1 MMRSTVAAPTVP
13 IGQHSERGNGRA
25 GDGLARRTVVVV
37 GNGMVSHR
45 FCERLVGNA
54 GERYRLV
61 VLGEEP
67 HSAYDRV
74 HLTQY
79 FTDRSADR
87 LRLGAPGWY
96 AAQGIDLHLATRV
109 IRIDRA
115 RREVVT
121 ADGLHVGLHVPYD
134 VLVLA
139 TGSAPFV
146 PKVPGVDKRGV
157 FVYRTIEDLE
167 GILACTANARRA
179 AVIGGGLLGLEAA
192 RAVHDAGIETHVVEV
207 APRLMPRQLDPP
219 ASALLEATIRALGVH
234 VRLDQKLLRITGDDV
249 ATGLEFAGGET
260 LDVDLVIFSAGIR
273 PRDELAKDA
282 GIVVGERGGVV
293 VDDQLCTSD
302 PSIFAVGEVALHRGM
317 IYGLVAPGYE
327 MAEVLARR
335 LAGEEASFTGADL
348 SAKLKLLGTD
358 VATFGDPFQDP
369 KTSRAIVIHDQV
381 RGIYKKIVLDSGGT
395 QILGGILVGDASEY
409 GHLLHLTR
417 SKSAV
422 SDPHAALGI
431 GGVAGGRGALPD
443 EAQVCSCNN
452 VLAGAI
458 RLKVRSEEAG
468 TVAELKACTRA
479 GTGCGGCLP
488 LVTDLLNEELRAAGR
503 AVKPTLCEHFAY
515 SRQEL
520 FQIVA
525 SRRIATFGALIA
537 TYGRGTG
544 CEVCK
549 PAVASILASLHN
561 EPILKEDHATLQD
574 TNDRFLANIQR
585 NGLYSVI
592 PRIPGGEITPE
603 QLLAIGRVAKK
614 FGLYT
619 KITGGQRIDLFGAR
633 VEDLPSIWEVLVGAG
648 FESGHAY
655 GKALRTVKSC
665 VGSTWCR
672 FGVQDSTSFAIRVE
686 NRYKGIRAPHKIK
699 GGVSGCVRECAEAQ
713 GKDFGLIATE
723 RGWNVYVCGNGGASP
738 RHADLLV
745 SDVDEDTALRYLD
758 RFLMFYIRTADRLTR
773 TSVWLDKLEGGIEH
787 LRAVI
792 VGDSLGIAAD
802 LERDMDKLV
811 ASYFCEWADVV
822 KDPQK
827 RARFR
832 HFAGDRE
839 GDPTVHLVREREQF
853 RPADRKREDGHL
865 GGEVYRLPMAH
876 PSSTVAA
883 RAPARRQW
891 VRVAAVDDVPLDG
904 GIAVRH
910 GSAQIAVFRFAAQGA
925 WYATQNLCPHK
936 REMVLARGI
945 LGDQAGVPKVAC
957 PLHKKAFDLVS
968 GRCLSGDD
976 LEIATFPVRIEGDDV
991 LVELPPEAELR
1002 RLPNGEKACYPM
1014 EAHQGSTG
1022 GAPWFAIRDGKLYPV
1037 QNDREGLEAS
1047 PWFEIRGNKV
1057 YSAEGHPRGT
1067 EDSPWF
1073 EVKGDNLYPSYGY
1086 PEGMGGP
1093 PLYLMK

>member
-1 MMRSTVAAPTVP
+1 MNGNVSLEPGALEP
-13 IGQHSERGNGRA
+13 SRGEPDGVGVGREPA
-25 GDGLARRTVVVV
+25 LRRTVVVV
-37 GNGMVSHR
+37 GNGMVGHR
-45 FCERLVGNA
+45 FCERLVA
-54 GERYRLV
+54 GDRQGQYRLI

-67 HSAYDRV
+67 RAAYDRV

-79 FTDRSADR
+79 FTDRSADK
-87 LRLGAPGWY
+87 LLLSPPGWY
-96 AAQGIDLHLATRV
+96 ADQGIEIHLATRAT
-109 IRIDRA
+109 RIDRA
-115 RREVVT
+115 LREIVT
-121 ADGLHVGLHVPYD
+121 AEGRHVPYD

-157 FVYRTIEDLE
+157 FVYRTIEDLD
-167 GILACTANARRA
+167 GILASAANARRA

-192 RAVHDAGIETHVVEV
+192 RAMHDAGIETHVVEV

-234 VRLDQKLLRITGDDV
+234 VRLDQKLLQITGDEV
-249 ATGLEFAGGET
+249 ATGLEFAGGEI
-260 LDVDLVIFSAGIR
+260 LEVDLVIFSAGIR
-273 PRDELAKDA
+273 PRDELARDA
-282 GIVVGERGGVV
+282 SLVVGERGGVV
-293 VDDQLCTSD
+293 VDDRLCTSD

-335 LAGEEASFTGADL
+335 LTGEESSFTGADL

-369 KTSRAIVIHDQV
+369 NASRAIVLLDQV
-381 RGIYKKIVLDSGGT
+381 RGIYKKIVLDRAGT
-395 QILGGILVGDASEY
+395 QMLGGILVGDAAEY
-409 GHLLHLTR
+409 GHLLHLMR

-422 SDPHAALGI
+422 SDPHVALGI
-431 GGVAGGRGALPD
+431 GGGGGAGGALPD

-458 RLKVRSEEAG
+458 RLKVRNEEAG

-503 AVKPTLCEHFAY
+503 TVKHTLCEHFAY

-525 SRRIATFGALIA
+525 SRRITTFTALIA
-537 TYGRGTG
+537 EYGCGAG
-544 CEVCK
+544 CEICK

-561 EPILKEDHATLQD
+561 EPIQKREHLTLQD
-574 TNDRFLANIQR
+574 TNDRFLANIQN

-592 PRIPGGEITPE
+592 PRVPGGEITPD
-603 QLLAIGRVAKK
+603 QLIALGRVAKK
-614 FGLYT
+614 YGLYT

-633 VEDLPSIWEVLVGAG
+633 VEDLPSIWEVLVNAG

-672 FGVQDSTSFAIRVE
+672 FGVQDSTAFAIRVE

-745 SDVDEDTALRYLD
+745 ADVDEDSAIRYLD

-773 TSVWLDKLEGGIEH
+773 TSVWLDKMAGGIEH

-792 VGDSLGIAAD
+792 VLDSLRIAAD
-802 LERDMDKLV
+802 LEEEMKKLV

-832 HFAGDRE
+832 HFAADGD
-839 GDPTVHLVREREQF
+839 GDPTVHLVRERGQF
-853 RPADRKREDGHL
+853 RPADRKPDDGPGARVYHL
-865 GGEVYRLPMAH
+865 PIAKPLRGASVPD
-876 PSSTVAA
+876 AA
-883 RAPARRQW
+883 RRKW

-910 GSAQIAVFRFAAQGA
+910 GNAQVALFHFAAKNA

-945 LGDQAGVPKVAC
+945 LGDQAGAAKVAC
-957 PLHKKAFDLVS
+957 PLHKKTFDLAS

-976 LEIATFPVRIEGDDV
+976 LEIATFPVRVDGDDV
-991 LVELPPEAELR
+991 LVELPAESEFP
-1002 RLPNGEKACYPM
+1002 RLSNGEKACYPVH
-1014 EAHQGSTG
+1014 AHPDDTDGDRY
-1022 GAPWFAIRDGKLYPV
+1022 FAIKDGKLYPV
-1037 QNDREGLEAS
+1037 EDDPDDAAEAS
-1047 PWFEIRGNKV
+1047 PWFEIKGNKV
-1057 YSAEGHPRGT
+1057 YPSHGHPRGT
-1067 EDSPWF
+1067 DGSPWF
-1073 EVKGDNLYPSYGY
+1073 EIKGDNLYPSYGY

-1093 PLYLMK
+1093 PSYVMK